1 MSRLAART
9 AHNKN
14 NNKKESSLADS
25 KPALEK
31 GVSVEEVFKWYIVTE
46 LRDFLRKNGLP
57 VSGRKA
63 DLVER
68 VVGHLHSGSRGS
80 SSSNDESSEDEEKS
94 ESESESE
101 GEESNDEDEASE
113 GDEDEEEEDR
123 GDAYVEKVGFE
134 RTLQQIAKAAGFE
147 PEPLLMLDISQFE
160 TKLQARL
167 GSYARLPDEL
177 WQLYRFSNGFCWGEK
192 DLQVFPLAVSCREDI
207 FGADEEDTDLRRD
220 YSPYHHPAWI
230 PFACRGE
237 YDHFLINVNAESES
251 YGQVKSWS
259 DMDAYAKFVAPSV
272 QSLLTRLLKGAPQR
286 RRKGRRRR

>member
-1 MSRLAART
+1 VHDAWWCA
-9 AHNKN
+9 
-14 NNKKESSLADS
+14 
-25 KPALEK
+25 
-31 GVSVEEVFKWYIVTE
+31 
-46 LRDFLRKNGLP
+46 
-57 VSGRKA
+57 
-63 DLVER
+63 
-68 VVGHLHSGSRGS
+68 
-80 SSSNDESSEDEEKS
+80 SEAPCQQTT
-94 ESESESE
+94 
-101 GEESNDEDEASE
+101 ESNDEDEASE

-123 GDAYVEKVGFE
+123 RDAYVEKVGFE
-134 RTLQQIAKAAGFE
+134 RTLQQIAEAAGFE
-147 PEPLLMLDISQFE
+147 PEPVLMLDISQFE
-160 TKLQARL
+160 TKLQARVIFSFFICTHRHLHTGTWVSNADVIVVVTSLQL

-192 DLQVFPLAVSCREDI
+192 DLQVFPLALSCREDI